1 MWIHDSKNFMEHN
14 TLWHAMINIGAIN
27 SSHTKSYG
35 VAENHGLPW

>member
-1 MWIHDSKNFMEHN
+1 MEHN

-35 VAENHGLPW
+35 VAENHGLP

>member
-1 MWIHDSKNFMEHN
+1 
-14 TLWHAMINIGAIN
+14 MINIGAIN